1 VKYDRNKHHRRSLR
15 LKGYDYSQAG
25 AYFVTICTE
34 DRQCLFGD
42 VADGHME
49 LNEAGQAV
57 QETWKDL
64 TVRFPS
70 VVLDTF
76 VAMPNH
82 IHGIITMVQGAATSA
97 PPLGDIMR
105 AFKSVS
111 AIQVNRLLLRSGQP
125 LWQRNYYERILRTEE
140 DLNCTRQYILDNPAK
155 WSEDADNPQNL

>member
-1 VKYDRNKHHRRSLR
+1 
-15 LKGYDYSQAG
+15 
-25 AYFVTICTE
+25 VTICTE

-64 TVRFPS
+64 TVRLPS
-70 VVLDTF
+70 GVLDIF

-97 PPLGDIMR
+97 PTLGDIMR

-111 AIQVNRLLLRSGQP
+111 AIQVNRLLLRSGHP
-125 LWQRNYYERILRTEE
+125 L
-140 DLNCTRQYILDNPAK
+140 
-155 WSEDADNPQNL
+155 